1 LNKFDGFSI
10 ADSTL
15 VLPAEDDGTNLIANL
30 TLPNPTALT
39 FEVGTITLDLK
50 SGDTDLVIGN
60 ATVDNV
66 TLRPGNNTFPLKG
79 VLDLKTVI
87 SNLTEVISSQSSSL
101 RKGNLALTAMT
112 RTIVSNGTL
121 IPYYTNVLG
130 QLPLVANVGIGD
142 VLKNTLGY
150 LGSNGNL
157 NLTGALS
164 GITDNLRRRGPVGNV
179 NAFNRVASLKQNK
192 HVQKVFEDEDDDR
205 RDAMI
210 DSLARYYASL

>member
-1 LNKFDGFSI
+1 
-10 ADSTL
+10 
-15 VLPAEDDGTNLIANL
+15 LIANL
-30 TLPNPTALT
+30 TLPNPTALS

-50 SGDTDLVIGN
+50 SGDTDLIIGN

-101 RKGNLALTAMT
+101 MNGNLALTAMT

-121 IPYYTNVLG
+121 IPYYTNVLS

-142 VLKNTLGY
+142 VLKNTLAY
-150 LGSNGNL
+150 LGSNDNL
-157 NLTGALS
+157 NLTGPLS
-164 GITDNLRRRGPVGNV
+164 GITDNTRRRALDGPVGNGNAV
-179 NAFNRVASLKQNK
+179 NGIASLKQNK
-192 HVQKVFEDEDDDR
+192 YVQKVFEDEDDDK